1 MVYFGMVTETLLN
14 AAIKDHGYL
23 ASWGVYEAC
32 EMPGQGW
39 IQVIPAVSQSRHC
52 WPPWES
58 AGQRPAGLLV
68 LYFACIISAMA
79 VTP

>member
-1 MVYFGMVTETLLN
+1 MVYFGMVTGTLLN

-32 EMPGQGW
+32 KMPGRGW

-52 WPPWES
+52 WPLWES

-68 LYFACIISAMA
+68 LYFACIISDMGI
-79 VTP
+79 TP

>member
-1 MVYFGMVTETLLN
+1 MYFGMVTGTLLN
-14 AAIKDHGYL
+14 AAIKDHSYL

-32 EMPGQGW
+32 EMPGWGW
-39 IQVIPAVSQSRHC
+39 IQLISAVSQSRNY

-58 AGQRPAGLLV
+58 GGQRPAGLLV
-68 LYFACIISAMA
+68 LYFVCIISAMA

>member
-1 MVYFGMVTETLLN
+1 MVYFGMVTGTLLN

-32 EMPGQGW
+32 KMPGRGW

-52 WPPWES
+52 WPLWES

-68 LYFACIISAMA
+68 LYFACIVSAMA